1 MNKSIKINL
10 LIDGKKFKIIDVIK
24 MIKQFSESDFK
35 IVDCKSNINFL
46 GRSILYLFKLSQ
58 KRSPKS
64 QPTNCFLYVRNSAT
78 LTKESLLIIQAE
90 LNNNHQSCLIYG
102 DSVVET
108 DKNNKNWYESRP
120 EWSPIFFKSHDFLGD
135 LILTVTNDS
144 QLFTKESV
152 NSFILNHVY
161 DDKVKKIRIDSA
173 ISKRTANS
181 ISSAGIPQ
189 LSSENRIVTNTT
201 GSKVKLNLEESISV
215 VIPTNFS
222 KNSDGELFILKCLE
236 SINKYATTA
245 NFKVYL
251 MVEERDQKPYDILF
265 EDIAYRFQ
273 ISKIVYRNPEFNFS
287 KVINYG
293 VSLVSSEF
301 VLILNDDVY
310 FASKFDFSCPLNH
323 LVNDSTGSVG
333 IRLLY
338 PDQKIQHAGIYFING
353 APQHWLCGS
362 NKDYLLASHSYCKE
376 VSGSTG
382 AFLLF
387 RKNLFERIGG
397 MDEDFHLDYN
407 DVDVC
412 LKFEEFGYKNI
423 MCSDITAYHFE
434 SKTRGKRQEPEVKI
448 DLAKLLKKHSIN
460 SRDSYTYTPADR
472 IEVE

>member
-1 MNKSIKINL
+1 MNKSFRINV
-10 LIDGKKFKIIDVIK
+10 LIDGKKIKIIDVIK

-35 IVDCKSNINFL
+35 IVNCKSNLNFL
-46 GRSILYLFKLSQ
+46 GRSILYLYKLSQ

-64 QPTNCFLYVRNSAT
+64 QPTNYFLYLRNSAT

-90 LNNNHQSCLIYG
+90 LNNNHQSCLFYG

-108 DKNNKNWYESRP
+108 DKKNKNWYESRP
-120 EWSPIFFKSHDFLGD
+120 VWSPIFFKSHDFLGD

-144 QLFTKESV
+144 RLFTKESV
-152 NSFILNHVY
+152 NSFILNHIY
-161 DDKVKKIRIDSA
+161 DDKVKKIRIESA

-181 ISSAGIPQ
+181 ISSAGIPK
-189 LSSENRIVTNTT
+189 LSSENRIVTDTT
-201 GSKVKLNLEESISV
+201 RSKVKLNLEESLSV
-215 VIPTNFS
+215 IIPTNFS
-222 KNSDGELFILKCLE
+222 KNSDGELFISKCLE
-236 SINKYATTA
+236 SINKHAATT
-245 NFKVYL
+245 NFKVFL
-251 MVEERDQKPYDILF
+251 MVEERDQNDCDNLF
-265 EDIAYRFQ
+265 DDIAYKFQ

-293 VSLVSSEF
+293 VSQVSSEF

-310 FASKFDFSCPLNH
+310 FASKFDFSCPLKH
-323 LVNDSTGSVG
+323 LVSDSAGSVG

-353 APQHWLCGS
+353 APQHWLYGS
-362 NKDYLLASHSYCKE
+362 SKDYLLASHNYCKE

-412 LKFEEFGYKNI
+412 LKFEESGHKNI
-423 MCSDITAYHFE
+423 LCSDITAYHFE
-434 SKTRGKRQEPEVKI
+434 SKTRGKRQESEVKI

-460 SRDSYTYTPADR
+460 SRDAYTYTPADR
-472 IEVE
+472 I

>member
-1 MNKSIKINL
+1 MNKSININL
-10 LIDGKKFKIIDVIK
+10 LIDGKKIKIIDVIK

-35 IVDCKSNINFL
+35 IVNCKSNLNFL
-46 GRSILYLFKLSQ
+46 GRTILYLFKLIQ
-58 KRSPKS
+58 KRTPKS
-64 QPTNCFLYVRNSAT
+64 QPTDCFLYLRNSAT
-78 LTKESLLIIQAE
+78 LTKESLLIIQAQV
-90 LNNNHQSCLIYG
+90 NNNHQSCLFYG

-181 ISSAGIPQ
+181 ITSAGIPK
-189 LSSENRIVTNTT
+189 LLSENRIVANTT
-201 GSKVKLNLEESISV
+201 GSKVKLNLEESLSV

-236 SINKYATTA
+236 SINKYATTT

-265 EDIAYRFQ
+265 DDITYRFQ
-273 ISKIVYRNPEFNFS
+273 ISKIVYRKPEFNFS

-293 VSLVSSEF
+293 VSQVSSEF

-353 APQHWLCGS
+353 APQHWLHGS
-362 NKDYLLASHSYCKE
+362 NKHYLLASHNYCRE

-387 RKNLFERIGG
+387 RKNLFERTGG

-407 DVDVC
+407 DVDIC
-412 LKFEEFGYKNI
+412 LKFEESGYKNI
-423 MCSDITAYHFE
+423 LCSDITAYHFE
-434 SKTRGKRQEPEVKI
+434 SKTRGKRQESEVKI

-472 IEVE
+472 I

>member
-1 MNKSIKINL
+1 MSMTKSIKINL

-24 MIKQFSESDFK
+24 IIKQFSESDFK

-46 GRSILYLFKLSQ
+46 GRLILYLFKLSQ
-58 KRSPKS
+58 KRSSKS
-64 QPTNCFLYVRNSAT
+64 QPTNCFLYLRNSAT
-78 LTKESLLIIQAE
+78 LTKESLLKIQAE
-90 LNNNHQSCLIYG
+90 LNKNQQSCLFYG

-135 LILTVTNDS
+135 FILTVTNDS
-144 QLFTKESV
+144 RLFTKKSV
-152 NSFILNHVY
+152 NSFILNHLY

-173 ISKRTANS
+173 ISKRTSNT
-181 ISSAGIPQ
+181 ISSAGIPK
-189 LSSENRIVTNTT
+189 LLSENRIEANNIE
-201 GSKVKLNLEESISV
+201 SNVKLNLEERLSV
-215 VIPTNFS
+215 IIPTNFS
-222 KNSDGELFILKCLE
+222 KNSDGELFLLKCLE
-236 SINKYATTA
+236 SINKYASTT

-251 MVEERDQKPYDILF
+251 IVEERDQKPYDILF
-265 EDIAYRFQ
+265 DDIAYRFQ
-273 ISKIVYRNPEFNFS
+273 ISKIVYRDPEFNFS

-293 VSLVSSEF
+293 VSQVSSEF

-310 FASKFDFSCPLNH
+310 FASKFDFSCALNH
-323 LVNDSTGSVG
+323 LVNDFAGSVG
-333 IRLLY
+333 IKLLY

-353 APQHWLCGS
+353 APQHWLYGS
-362 NKDYLLASHSYCKE
+362 SKDYLFASHNYCKE

-397 MDEDFHLDYN
+397 MDEDFRLDYN

-412 LKFEEFGYKNI
+412 LKFEESGYKNI
-423 MCSDITAYHFE
+423 LCSDITAYHFE
-434 SKTRGKRQEPEVKI
+434 SETRGKRQESEIKI

-460 SRDSYTYTPADR
+460 SRDSYTYTPANR
-472 IEVE
+472 M

>member
-1 MNKSIKINL
+1 MNKSININL
-10 LIDGKKFKIIDVIK
+10 LIDGKNIKIIDVIK
-24 MIKQFSESDFK
+24 MIKQFSKSDFK
-35 IVDCKSNINFL
+35 IVNCKSNLNFL
-46 GRSILYLFKLSQ
+46 GRTILYLFKLIQ
-58 KRSPKS
+58 KRIPKS
-64 QPTNCFLYVRNSAT
+64 QPTDCFLYLRNSAT

-90 LNNNHQSCLIYG
+90 LINNQQSCLFYG

-135 LILTVTNDS
+135 LILIVTNDL

-173 ISKRTANS
+173 ISKRTSNS
-181 ISSAGIPQ
+181 ISTAGIPK
-189 LSSENRIVTNTT
+189 LLSENRIVANTT
-201 GSKVKLNLEESISV
+201 GSKVKLSLDESLSV

-222 KNSDGELFILKCLE
+222 KNLDGELFILKCLE
-236 SINKYATTA
+236 SINKYATTT

-265 EDIAYRFQ
+265 DDIAYRFQ

-293 VSLVSSEF
+293 VSQVLSEF

-338 PDQKIQHAGIYFING
+338 PDQKIQHAGIYFVNG
-353 APQHWLCGS
+353 APQHWLYGS
-362 NKDYLLASHSYCKE
+362 NKDYLLASHNYCRE

-412 LKFEEFGYKNI
+412 LKFEESGYKNI
-423 MCSDITAYHFE
+423 LCSDITAYHFE
-434 SKTRGKRQEPEVKI
+434 SKTRGKRQESEVKI
-448 DLAKLLKKHSIN
+448 DLAKLLKKHLIN

-472 IEVE
+472 I

>member
-1 MNKSIKINL
+1 MNKSFKINL
-10 LIDGKKFKIIDVIK
+10 LIDGKKIKIIDVIK

-35 IVDCKSNINFL
+35 IVNCKSNLNFL
-46 GRSILYLFKLSQ
+46 GRITLYLFKLIQ

-64 QPTNCFLYVRNSAT
+64 QPTNCFLYLRNSAT

-90 LNNNHQSCLIYG
+90 LNNNHQSCLFYG

-161 DDKVKKIRIDSA
+161 DDKVKKIRIESA

-181 ISSAGIPQ
+181 ISSAGIPK
-189 LSSENRIVTNTT
+189 LSSENRIVTDTT
-201 GSKVKLNLEESISV
+201 RSKVKLNLEESLSV
-215 VIPTNFS
+215 IIPTNFS
-222 KNSDGELFILKCLE
+222 KNSDGELFISKCLE
-236 SINKYATTA
+236 SINKYAVTT
-245 NFKVYL
+245 NFKVFI
-251 MVEERDQKPYDILF
+251 MVEERNQNDYDILF
-265 EDIAYRFQ
+265 DDIAYRFQ

-293 VSLVSSEF
+293 VSQVSSEF

-323 LVNDSTGSVG
+323 LVNDSAGSVG

-353 APQHWLCGS
+353 APQHWLYGS
-362 NKDYLLASHSYCKE
+362 SNDYLLASHNYCKE

-407 DVDVC
+407 DVDAC
-412 LKFEEFGYKNI
+412 LKFEESGHKNI
-423 MCSDITAYHFE
+423 LCSDITAYHFE
-434 SKTRGKRQEPEVKI
+434 SKTRGKRQESEVKI

-472 IEVE
+472 I

>member
-1 MNKSIKINL
+1 MNKSININL
-10 LIDGKKFKIIDVIK
+10 LIDGKKIKIIDVIK
-24 MIKQFSESDFK
+24 MTKQFSESDFK
-35 IVDCKSNINFL
+35 IVNCKSNLNFL
-46 GRSILYLFKLSQ
+46 GRAILYLFKLIQ
-58 KRSPKS
+58 KRIPKS
-64 QPTNCFLYVRNSAT
+64 QPTDCFLYLRNSAT
-78 LTKESLLIIQAE
+78 LTKESLLKIQAE
-90 LNNNHQSCLIYG
+90 LNNNHQSCLFYG

-108 DKNNKNWYESRP
+108 EKNNKNWYESRP

-152 NSFILNHVY
+152 NSFILNHIN

-173 ISKRTANS
+173 ISKRIANS
-181 ISSAGIPQ
+181 ISSAGIPI

-201 GSKVKLNLEESISV
+201 GSKVKLNLDESLSV
-215 VIPTNFS
+215 IIPTNFS
-222 KNSDGELFILKCLE
+222 KNSDGEFFILKCLE

-251 MVEERDQKPYDILF
+251 MVEERDHKPYDILF
-265 EDIAYRFQ
+265 DDIAYRFQ

-293 VSLVSSEF
+293 VSQVSSEF

-323 LVNDSTGSVG
+323 LVNDSGGSVG

-353 APQHWLCGS
+353 APQHWLYGS

-412 LKFEEFGYKNI
+412 LKFEESGYKNI
-423 MCSDITAYHFE
+423 LCSDITAYHFE
-434 SKTRGKRQEPEVKI
+434 SKTRGKRQESEVKI

-460 SRDSYTYTPADR
+460 ARDSYTYTPADR

>member
-1 MNKSIKINL
+1 MNKRIKINL
-10 LIDGKKFKIIDVIK
+10 LIDGKKIKTIDVIK
-24 MIKQFSESDFK
+24 MIKQFSKSDFR
-35 IVDCKSNINFL
+35 IVNCKSNLNFF

-64 QPTNCFLYVRNSAT
+64 QPTNCFIYLRNSAT
-78 LTKESLLIIQAE
+78 LTKESLLIIQAK
-90 LNNNHQSCLIYG
+90 LNNNHQSCLFYG

-108 DKNNKNWYESRP
+108 DKYNKNWYESRP

-181 ISSAGIPQ
+181 ISSAGIPK
-189 LSSENRIVTNTT
+189 LLSENRIVTDTT
-201 GSKVKLNLEESISV
+201 RSKVKLKLEESLSV

-265 EDIAYRFQ
+265 DDIAYRFQ

-293 VSLVSSEF
+293 VSQVSSEF

-407 DVDVC
+407 DVDIC
-412 LKFEEFGYKNI
+412 LKFEESGFKNI
-423 MCSDITAYHFE
+423 LCSDITAYHFE
-434 SKTRGKRQEPEVKI
+434 SKTRGKRQEFEVKI
-448 DLAKLLKKHSIN
+448 DLAKLSKKHSIN

-472 IEVE
+472 I

>member
-1 MNKSIKINL
+1 MNKSININL
-10 LIDGKKFKIIDVIK
+10 LIDGKKIKIIDVIK
-24 MIKQFSESDFK
+24 MTKQFSESDFK
-35 IVDCKSNINFL
+35 IVNCKSNLNFL
-46 GRSILYLFKLSQ
+46 GRAILYLFKLIQ
-58 KRSPKS
+58 KRIPKS
-64 QPTNCFLYVRNSAT
+64 QPTDCFLYLRNSAT
-78 LTKESLLIIQAE
+78 LTKESLLKIQAE
-90 LNNNHQSCLIYG
+90 LNNNHQSCLFYG

-108 DKNNKNWYESRP
+108 EKNNKNWYESRP

-152 NSFILNHVY
+152 NSFILNHIN

-173 ISKRTANS
+173 ISKRIANS
-181 ISSAGIPQ
+181 ISSAGIPI

-201 GSKVKLNLEESISV
+201 GSKVKLNLDESLSV
-215 VIPTNFS
+215 IIPTNFS
-222 KNSDGELFILKCLE
+222 KNSDGEFFILKCLE

-251 MVEERDQKPYDILF
+251 MVEERDHKPYDILF
-265 EDIAYRFQ
+265 DDIAYRFQ

-293 VSLVSSEF
+293 VSQVSSEF

-323 LVNDSTGSVG
+323 LVNDSGGSVG

-353 APQHWLCGS
+353 APQHWLYGS

-412 LKFEEFGYKNI
+412 LKFEESGYKNI
-423 MCSDITAYHFE
+423 LCSDITAYHFE
-434 SKTRGKRQEPEVKI
+434 SKTRGKRQESEVKI

>member
-1 MNKSIKINL
+1 MNKSIQTNL
-10 LIDGKKFKIIDVIK
+10 IIDGKELRVIEIIK

-35 IVDCKSNINFL
+35 IVNCKSNLNFL
-46 GRSILYLFKLSQ
+46 GRLILYLFKLSQ
-58 KRSPKS
+58 KRGQKS
-64 QPTNCFLYVRNSAT
+64 QITNCFLYLRNSAT
-78 LTKESLLIIQAE
+78 LTKESLLIIQAQ
-90 LNNNHQSCLIYG
+90 LNNNHQSCLYYG

-108 DKNNKNWYESRP
+108 DSNNKNWYESRP
-120 EWSPIFFKSHDFLGD
+120 VWSPIFFKSHDFLGD
-135 LILTVTNDS
+135 LILIVTNDS

-152 NSFILNHVY
+152 NSFILNHIN
-161 DDKVKKIRIDSA
+161 DDEVKKIRIDSA
-173 ISKRTANS
+173 ISKKSSNS
-181 ISSAGIPQ
+181 ISSAGIPR
-189 LSSENRIVTNTT
+189 LFSENRIEMNTT
-201 GSKVKLNLEESISV
+201 KSNIKLNLDESLSV
-215 VIPTNFS
+215 IIPTKFS
-222 KNSDGELFILKCLE
+222 KNSDGELFISKCLE
-236 SINKYATTA
+236 SINKNAATT
-245 NFKVYL
+245 NFKVFL
-251 MVEERDQKPYDILF
+251 MVEERNQNDYDILF
-265 EDIAYRFQ
+265 DNIAYRFQ

-293 VSLVSSEF
+293 VSQVSSEF

-310 FASKFDFSCPLNH
+310 FTSKFDFSCPLNH
-323 LVNDSTGSVG
+323 LVNDSAGSVG

-362 NKDYLLASHSYCKE
+362 NKDFLLASHNYCKE

-412 LKFEEFGYKNI
+412 LKFEETGHKNI
-423 MCSDITAYHFE
+423 LCSDITAYHFE
-434 SKTRGKRQEPEVKI
+434 SKTRGKRQESEVKI

-472 IEVE
+472 I

>member
-1 MNKSIKINL
+1 MNKSININL
-10 LIDGKKFKIIDVIK
+10 LIDGKKIKIIDVIK

-35 IVDCKSNINFL
+35 IVNCKSNLNFL
-46 GRSILYLFKLSQ
+46 GRTILFLFKLIQ

-64 QPTNCFLYVRNSAT
+64 EPTDCFLYLRNSAT

-90 LNNNHQSCLIYG
+90 LINNQQSCLFYG

-135 LILTVTNDS
+135 FILIVTNDS
-144 QLFTKESV
+144 QRFTKESV

-161 DDKVKKIRIDSA
+161 DDKVKKIRIASA
-173 ISKRTANS
+173 ISKRTSNS
-181 ISSAGIPQ
+181 ISSAGIPK
-189 LSSENRIVTNTT
+189 LLSENRIKANNTE
-201 GSKVKLNLEESISV
+201 SNDKLNVEESLSV
-215 VIPTNFS
+215 IIPTNFS

-236 SINKYATTA
+236 SINKHAMTT

-251 MVEERDQKPYDILF
+251 MVEERNQKHYDILF
-265 EDIAYRFQ
+265 DDIAYRFQ

-293 VSLVSSEF
+293 ASQVSSEF

-323 LVNDSTGSVG
+323 LVNDSAGSVG

-353 APQHWLCGS
+353 APQHWLYGS
-362 NKDYLLASHSYCKE
+362 SKDYLLASHNYCKE

-407 DVDVC
+407 DVDIC
-412 LKFEEFGYKNI
+412 LKFAESGHKNI
-423 MCSDITAYHFE
+423 LCSNITAYHFE
-434 SKTRGKRQEPEVKI
+434 SKTRGKRQESEIKI

-460 SRDSYTYTPADR
+460 SRDSYAYTPADR

>member
-1 MNKSIKINL
+1 MNKSININL
-10 LIDGKKFKIIDVIK
+10 LIDGKKIKIIDVIK
-24 MIKQFSESDFK
+24 MTKQFSESDFK
-35 IVDCKSNINFL
+35 IVNCKSNLNFL
-46 GRSILYLFKLSQ
+46 GRAILYLFKLIQ
-58 KRSPKS
+58 KRIPKS
-64 QPTNCFLYVRNSAT
+64 QPTDCFLYLRNSAT
-78 LTKESLLIIQAE
+78 LTKESLLKIQAE
-90 LNNNHQSCLIYG
+90 LNNNHQSCLFYG

-108 DKNNKNWYESRP
+108 EKNNKNWYESRP

-152 NSFILNHVY
+152 NSFILNHIN

-181 ISSAGIPQ
+181 ISSAGIPK
-189 LSSENRIVTNTT
+189 LLSENRIVTNTT
-201 GSKVKLNLEESISV
+201 GSKVKLNLEESLSV

-265 EDIAYRFQ
+265 DDIAYRFQ

-293 VSLVSSEF
+293 VSQVSSEF

-323 LVNDSTGSVG
+323 LVNDSAGSVG

-353 APQHWLCGS
+353 APQHWLYGS
-362 NKDYLLASHSYCKE
+362 SKDYLFTSHNYCKE

-387 RKNLFERIGG
+387 RKNLFETIGG

-412 LKFEEFGYKNI
+412 LKFEESGYKNI
-423 MCSDITAYHFE
+423 LCSDITAYHFE
-434 SKTRGKRQEPEVKI
+434 SKTRGKRQESEIKI

-472 IEVE
+472 I

>member
-1 MNKSIKINL
+1 VNY
-10 LIDGKKFKIIDVIK
+10 
-24 MIKQFSESDFK
+24 
-35 IVDCKSNINFL
+35 KSNLSFL
-46 GRSILYLFKLSQ
+46 GRTILYLFKLSQ
-58 KRSPKS
+58 KGSPKS
-64 QPTNCFLYVRNSAT
+64 QPTNCFLYLRNSAT

-90 LNNNHQSCLIYG
+90 LNNNHQSCLFYG

-120 EWSPIFFKSHDFLGD
+120 EWSPTFFKSHDFLGD

-181 ISSAGIPQ
+181 ISSAGIPK
-189 LSSENRIVTNTT
+189 LLSENRIVINTT
-201 GSKVKLNLEESISV
+201 GSKVKLKLEESLSV
-215 VIPTNFS
+215 VIPTKFS

-265 EDIAYRFQ
+265 DDIAYRFQ

-293 VSLVSSEF
+293 VSQVSSEF

-323 LVNDSTGSVG
+323 LVNDSAGSVG

-353 APQHWLCGS
+353 APQHWLYGS
-362 NKDYLLASHSYCKE
+362 SKDYLLASHNYCKE

-412 LKFEEFGYKNI
+412 LKFEESGHKNI
-423 MCSDITAYHFE
+423 LCSDITAYHFE
-434 SKTRGKRQEPEVKI
+434 SKTRGKRQESEVKI

-472 IEVE
+472 I